1 METHTLQDKPSS
13 KPYRLGVALSGG
25 GARGFAHAGA
35 LKAIEEAGLK
45 PDIVAGVSAGA
56 VIAVMY
62 GAGVPTDRMV
72 EIFSQATFKDFTELK
87 FRGGGLFR
95 INKFANFILKHIQP
109 AKTLADLRLP
119 VHIGVTNFDTGKPEV
134 FTEGEIGPR
143 MMASCSIPIIFQ
155 PVKINGTNYV
165 DGGVVKNMPSWAI
178 RDYCDVLIGVN
189 VSPLDMSPSSNKI
202 IDVALRTFS
211 MIQKANMREDIAA
224 CDVAIELRE
233 ISQYKTFNL
242 KQIQKV
248 YNAGYLNARHALKE
262 AGLWRTDKSSNQNS
276 NNI

>member
-1 METHTLQDKPSS
+1 MEKEAPRNTTSN

-45 PDIVAGVSAGA
+45 PDIIAGVSAGS
-56 VIAVMY
+56 VIAVLY
-62 GAGVPTDRMV
+62 GAGVPTDKMV

-87 FRGGGLFR
+87 FRGGGLFK
-95 INKFANFILKHIQP
+95 INKFASFILKHIQP
-109 AKTLADLRLP
+109 AKTLADLRVP
-119 VHIGVTNFDTGKPEV
+119 VYIGVTNFDTGKPEV
-134 FTEGEIGPR
+134 FTDGEIAPR

-165 DGGVVKNMPSWAI
+165 DGGVVKNMPAWAI
-178 RDYCDVLIGVN
+178 RDLCDTLIGVN
-189 VSPLDMSPSSNKI
+189 VSPLDMSPSSNKLM
-202 IDVALRTFS
+202 DVALRTFS

-233 ISQYKTFNL
+233 ISQYKTFDL
-242 KQIQKV
+242 KRIQKV
-248 YNAGYLNARHALKE
+248 YNAGYLNARHVLKE
-262 AGLWRTDKSSNQNS
+262 AGLWQQGS
-276 NNI
+276 